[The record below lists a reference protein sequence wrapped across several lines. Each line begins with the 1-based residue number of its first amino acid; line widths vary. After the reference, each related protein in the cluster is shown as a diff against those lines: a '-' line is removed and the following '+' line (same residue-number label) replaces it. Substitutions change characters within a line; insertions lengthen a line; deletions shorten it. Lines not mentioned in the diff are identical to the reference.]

1 VQADHRV
8 SLCWASANRD
18 ESAFPAADQIKLD
31 RKPNPHVAFGIGT
44 HFCLGAPH
52 ARLLVRSLLK
62 KLSERVAA
70 ITLIQ
75 EQAHVEN
82 EERYQR
88 TVGYDSLIVQLKALH
103 R

>member
-1 VQADHRV
+1 M
-8 SLCWASANRD
+8 
-18 ESAFPAADQIKLD
+18 
-31 RKPNPHVAFGIGT
+31 
-44 HFCLGAPH
+44 GAPH

-70 ITLIQ
+70 ITVIQ
-75 EQAHVEN
+75 EHAHVEN

-88 TVGYDSLIVQLKALH
+88 TVGYDSLVVHLAALK

>member
-1 VQADHRV
+1 MH
-8 SLCWASANRD
+8 
-18 ESAFPAADQIKLD
+18 
-31 RKPNPHVAFGIGT
+31 
-44 HFCLGAPH
+44 
-52 ARLLVRSLLK
+52 SLLK
-62 KLSERVAA
+62 KLSECVAA